1 MAVHTWP
8 VITLTFGAEQ
18 IVADANGEVLTY
30 PVLDAAT
37 AHEVAAD
44 AATEACRRLGLKAC
58 RVQGHTEDGSM
69 FEMVVDAELGTLEEY
84 EPPAGPGAAGPG
96 SAERSAARRG
106 GSSART
112 RTAGARSGNQRRRAL
127 AIWGSVGVLA
137 LTAGTSVAMNL
148 TEGEGEGEPVAVVHT
163 PPPAQ
168 LPVPAPAGWDTY
180 GAWATPMSG
189 SQVQAVLDW
198 EGRPVSVDG
207 AKLIGHDPDTGVEQ
221 WSRSAPFTVTQLAM
235 FTVDGQTRLAAA
247 TGKELV
253 LFTPDSTEPIR
264 VQVPQ
269 EATVVLDGGT
279 VPRLDLPNQKSL
291 LVAADGST
299 ASRVV
304 PAAAKPL
311 EAQGEDL
318 IAADAKAGKVWRV
331 GTDSA
336 ALPKPATLPAPAK
349 GAELTGILG
358 SVEGRVVAAWKDGK
372 QTIVG
377 FYDVD
382 EATEATAVKQ
392 VAVRE
397 LDGNQITTSTVQTD
411 RVHGLLLASTVLI
424 DVDATTAHRL
434 DGQATLAAGYAWVTN
449 DGKQTQV
456 TRDGATEA
464 TTTADQAAVPDVITD
479 NGMALTRVAGATDGS
494 LYALVETGPTPT
506 ASPTASTS
514 PAESP
519 SPTESTTPTAK
530 ETP

>member
-1 MAVHTWP
+1 MSPAVHTWP

-44 AATEACRRLGLKAC
+44 AAAEACRRLGLKAC
-58 RVQGHTEDGSM
+58 RVQGHTEDGSV

-84 EPPAGPGAAGPG
+84 EPPAGPRPATSSSG
-96 SAERSAARRG
+96 RQG
-106 GSSART
+106 GSSAST
-112 RTAGARSGNQRRRAL
+112 RKAGARSGSQRRRAL
-127 AIWGSVGVLA
+127 AIWGSVGILG
-137 LTAGTSVAMNL
+137 LTAGASVAMNL
-148 TEGEGEGEPVAVVHT
+148 TADDGEPVAVVHT

-189 SQVQAVLDW
+189 SPVKAILDW

-207 AKLIGHDPDTGVEQ
+207 SKLIGHDPDTGVEQ
-221 WSRSAPFTVTQLAM
+221 WSRAAPFTVTQMAV

-247 TGKELV
+247 TSKELV
-253 LFTPDSTEPIR
+253 LFTPDSPEPIR
-264 VQVPQ
+264 VEVPQ

-279 VPRLDLPNQKSL
+279 VPRLDLPDQKSL

-299 ASRVV
+299 AARVV

-311 EAQGEDL
+311 EAQGADL

-349 GAELTGILG
+349 GAELTAVLG

-372 QTIVG
+372 QTVVG

-382 EATEATAVKQ
+382 EATDATAVKQ

-397 LDGNQITTSTVQTD
+397 LNGSQITTSTVQAD
-411 RVHGLLLASTVLI
+411 RAHGLLLASSVLI
-424 DVDATTAHRL
+424 DVEATTAHRME
-434 DGQATLAAGYAWVTN
+434 GQATLAAGYAWVTD
-449 DGKQTQV
+449 DGEQSQV

-464 TTTADQAAVPDVITD
+464 TTRADQAAVPDVITD
-479 NGMALTRVAGATDGS
+479 NGMAMTRVAGATDGS

-506 ASPTASTS
+506 ASPSPTASTS
-514 PAESP
+514 PIASP
-519 SPTESTTPTAK
+519 TPTAK
-530 ETP
+530 ESP

>member
-1 MAVHTWP
+1 MSPAVHTWP

-44 AATEACRRLGLKAC
+44 AAAEACRRLGLKAC
-58 RVQGHTEDGSM
+58 RVQGHTEDGSV

-84 EPPAGPGAAGPG
+84 EPPIGPGPAD
-96 SAERSAARRG
+96 RSGACHG
-106 GSSART
+106 GSSAST
-112 RTAGARSGNQRRRAL
+112 RKAGARSGNQRRRAL

-137 LTAGTSVAMNL
+137 LSAGTSVAMNL
-148 TEGEGEGEPVAVVHT
+148 TDDDQEPVAVVHT

-180 GAWATPMSG
+180 AAWSTPMG
-189 SQVQAVLDW
+189 RSQVKAVLDW
-198 EGRPVSVDG
+198 EGRPVSVEG
-207 AKLIGHDPDTGVEQ
+207 SKLIGHNPDTGVEQ
-221 WSRSAPFTVTQLAM
+221 WSRSAPFTVTQLAV

-253 LFTPDSTEPIR
+253 LFTPDSAGPIR

-269 EATVVLDGGT
+269 EASVVLDGGT
-279 VPRLDLPNQKSL
+279 VPRLDLPTKKSL
-291 LVAADGST
+291 LVTADGST
-299 ASRVV
+299 VSRVV

-311 EAQGEDL
+311 EAQGADL

-336 ALPKPATLPAPAK
+336 ALPKPAVLPAPAK
-349 GAELTGILG
+349 GAELTGVLG

-382 EATEATAVKQ
+382 EATDATSVKQ

-397 LDGNQITTSTVQTD
+397 LDGNQIATSTVQTD
-411 RVHGLLLASTVLI
+411 RVHGLLLASTVLV
-424 DVDATTAHRL
+424 DVEATTVHHL
-434 DGQATLAAGYAWVTN
+434 DGQAELSAGYAWVTDN
-449 DGKQTQV
+449 GKQIQV
-456 TRDGATEA
+456 TRNGETES
-464 TTTADQAAVPDVITD
+464 TTRADQAAVPDVITD
-479 NGMALTRVAGATDGS
+479 NGMAMTRVDGSTDGS
-494 LYALVETGPTPT
+494 LYALLVSGPT
-506 ASPTASTS
+506 PTASTS
-514 PAESP
+514 PATSTSP
-519 SPTESTTPTAK
+519 PASPTPTAK

>member
-1 MAVHTWP
+1 MSPAVHSWP

-30 PVLDAAT
+30 PVLDAGAT
-37 AHEVAAD
+37 HEVAAD
-44 AATEACRRLGLKAC
+44 AAAEACRRLGLKAC
-58 RVQGHTEDGSM
+58 RVQGRTEDGSV

-84 EPPAGPGAAGPG
+84 EPPTGPGPATSSGG
-96 SAERSAARRG
+96 RQG
-106 GSSART
+106 GSSAST
-112 RTAGARSGNQRRRAL
+112 RKAGSRSGNQRRRAL
-127 AIWGSVGVLA
+127 AIWGSVGILG

-148 TEGEGEGEPVAVVHT
+148 TEGDGEPVAVVHT

-189 SQVQAVLDW
+189 SQVKAVLDW
-198 EGRPVSVDG
+198 DGRPVSVDG

-221 WSRSAPFTVTQLAM
+221 WSRSAPFTVTQLAV

-279 VPRLDLPNQKSL
+279 VPRLDLPTKKSL
-291 LVAADGST
+291 LVKADGST
-299 ASRVV
+299 ASRMV

-318 IAADAKAGKVWRV
+318 IATDAKAGKVWRV

-349 GAELTGILG
+349 GAELTAVLG
-358 SVEGRVVAAWKDGK
+358 SVEGRVVTAWKDGK

-382 EATEATAVKQ
+382 EATDVTTVKQ

-397 LDGNQITTSTVQTD
+397 LDGAQITTSTVQAD
-411 RVHGLLLASTVLI
+411 RVHGLLLASSVLV
-424 DVDATTAHRL
+424 DVEATTAHRL
-434 DGQATLAAGYAWVTN
+434 DGQATLSAGYAWVTDN
-449 DGKQTQV
+449 GKQTQA
-456 TRDGATEA
+456 TRDGQTEA
-464 TTTADQAAVPDVITD
+464 TTTVDQAAVPDVITD
-479 NGMALTRVAGATDGS
+479 NGMALTRVDGATDGS

-506 ASPTASTS
+506 ASPSPTASTS
-514 PAESP
+514 PIASPTPAAKESP
-519 SPTESTTPTAK
+519 
-530 ETP
+530 

>member
-1 MAVHTWP
+1 MSPAVHSWP
-8 VITLTFGAEQ
+8 VITLAFGAEQ

-44 AATEACRRLGLKAC
+44 AAAEACRRLGLKAC
-58 RVQGHTEDGSM
+58 RVQGHTEDGSV

-84 EPPAGPGAAGPG
+84 ELPAAAPAPGPGKRLAGSTTTG
-96 SAERSAARRG
+96 RASRVKG
-106 GSSART
+106 G
-112 RTAGARSGNQRRRAL
+112 NLRRAL

-137 LTAGTSVAMNL
+137 LTAGASVVMNL
-148 TEGEGEGEPVAVVHT
+148 TEGDGEPVAVVHT

-189 SQVQAVLDW
+189 SQVKAVLDW
-198 EGRPVSVDG
+198 DGRPVSVDG
-207 AKLIGHDPDTGVEQ
+207 SKLIGHDPATGVEQ
-221 WSRSAPFTVTQLAM
+221 WSRSAPFTVTQLAL

-279 VPRLDLPNQKSL
+279 VPRLDLPTKKSL

-311 EAQGEDL
+311 EAQGADL

-349 GAELTGILG
+349 GAELTAVLG
-358 SVEGRVVAAWKDGK
+358 SVQGRVVAAWKDGK
-372 QTIVG
+372 QTVVG

-382 EATEATAVKQ
+382 EATDATGVKQ

-411 RVHGLLLASTVLI
+411 RAHGLLLASAVLV
-424 DVDATTAHRL
+424 DVEATAAHRL
-434 DGQATLAAGYAWVTN
+434 DGQATLAAGYAWVTD
-449 DGKQTQV
+449 DGEQAQV
-456 TRDGATEA
+456 TRDGQTEA

-479 NGMALTRVAGATDGS
+479 NGMALTRVDGSTDGS

-506 ASPTASTS
+506 ASPSPTASTS
-514 PAESP
+514 PAA
-519 SPTESTTPTAK
+519 SPTPTSE

>member
-1 MAVHTWP
+1 MSPAVHTWP

-30 PVLDAAT
+30 PVLDATT

-84 EPPAGPGAAGPG
+84 ELPATAPAPGPGKRLAG
-96 SAERSAARRG
+96 S
-106 GSSART
+106 T
-112 RTAGARSGNQRRRAL
+112 TAGRASRVKGGNQRRAL

-137 LTAGTSVAMNL
+137 LTAGASVAMNL
-148 TEGEGEGEPVAVVHT
+148 TEGDGEPVAVVHT

-221 WSRSAPFTVTQLAM
+221 WSRATPFTVTQLAV

-253 LFTPDSTEPIR
+253 LFTPDSPEPIR

-291 LVAADGST
+291 LVGADGST
-299 ASRVV
+299 ATRVV

-311 EAQGEDL
+311 EAQGADL

-349 GAELTGILG
+349 GAQLTGILG

-372 QTIVG
+372 QTVVG

-382 EATEATAVKQ
+382 ESTVATAVKQ

-411 RVHGLLLASTVLI
+411 RLHGLLLASTVLV

-434 DGQATLAAGYAWVTN
+434 DGQVTLAAGYAWVTD
-449 DGKQTQV
+449 DGEQAQV
-456 TRDGATEA
+456 TRDGAIEA
-464 TTTADQAAVPDVITD
+464 TTRADQAAVPDVITD
-479 NGMALTRVAGATDGS
+479 NGMALTRVDGSTDGS

-506 ASPTASTS
+506 ASPSPTAST
-514 PAESP
+514 

>member
-1 MAVHTWP
+1 MSPAVHTWP

-30 PVLDAAT
+30 PVLDATT

-84 EPPAGPGAAGPG
+84 EPPAGPG
-96 SAERSAARRG
+96 SAEHRAARRG
-106 GSSART
+106 GSTART
-112 RTAGARSGNQRRRAL
+112 RQAGARSGNQRRRAL
-127 AIWGSVGVLA
+127 AIWGSVGVLG
-137 LTAGTSVAMNL
+137 LTAGASVAMNL
-148 TEGEGEGEPVAVVHT
+148 TEGDGEPVAVVHI

-221 WSRSAPFTVTQLAM
+221 WSRSAPFTVTQLGL

-253 LFTPDSTEPIR
+253 LFTPDSSEPIR

-358 SVEGRVVAAWKDGK
+358 SVDGRVVATWKDGK
-372 QTIVG
+372 QTLVG

-397 LDGNQITTSTVQTD
+397 LDGNQITTSTVQAD
-411 RVHGLLLASTVLI
+411 RVHVLLLASSVLV
-424 DVDATTAHRL
+424 DVEATTAHRL
-434 DGQATLAAGYAWVTN
+434 EGQATLAAGYAWVTD
-449 DGKQTQV
+449 DGEQSQV

-464 TTTADQAAVPDVITD
+464 TTRADQAAVPDVITD
-479 NGMALTRVAGATDGS
+479 NGMALTRVDGATDGS

-519 SPTESTTPTAK
+519 SPTASTTPTAK

>member
-1 MAVHTWP
+1 MSPAVHSWP
-8 VITLTFGAEQ
+8 VITLAFGAEQ

-44 AATEACRRLGLKAC
+44 AAAEACRRLGLKAC
-58 RVQGHTEDGSM
+58 RVQGHTEDGSV

-84 EPPAGPGAAGPG
+84 EPPTGPGPTTSSG
-96 SAERSAARRG
+96 RRQG
-106 GSSART
+106 GSSAST
-112 RTAGARSGNQRRRAL
+112 RKAGARSGSQRRRAL
-127 AIWGSVGVLA
+127 AIWGSVGILG
-137 LTAGTSVAMNL
+137 LMAGASVAMNL
-148 TEGEGEGEPVAVVHT
+148 TDDDREPVAVVHT

-189 SQVQAVLDW
+189 SQVKAVLDW
-198 EGRPVSVDG
+198 EGRPVSVEG
-207 AKLIGHDPDTGVEQ
+207 SKLIGHDPTTGVEQ
-221 WSRSAPFTVTQLAM
+221 WSRSAPFTVTQLAV
-235 FTVDGQTRLAAA
+235 FTADGQTRLAAA

-253 LFTPDSTEPIR
+253 LFTPDSSAPIR
-264 VQVPQ
+264 VEVPQ

-279 VPRLDLPNQKSL
+279 GPRLDLPTKRSL
-291 LVAADGST
+291 LVRADGST
-299 ASRVV
+299 VSRVV

-349 GAELTGILG
+349 GAELTAVLG

-377 FYDVD
+377 FYEVH
-382 EATEATAVKQ
+382 EATDATAVKQ
-392 VAVRE
+392 IAVRE
-397 LDGNQITTSTVQTD
+397 LDGTQITTSTVQAD
-411 RVHGLLLASTVLI
+411 RVHGLLLASAVLV
-424 DVDATTAHRL
+424 DVEATAVHRL
-434 DGQATLAAGYAWVTN
+434 DGQAKLAAGYAWVTDN
-449 DGKQTQV
+449 GKQLQV

-464 TTTADQAAVPDVITD
+464 TTRADQAAVPDVITD
-479 NGMALTRVAGATDGS
+479 NGMALTRVDGSTDGS
-494 LYALVETGPTPT
+494 LYALVKTGPTPT

-514 PAESP
+514 STASP
-519 SPTESTTPTAK
+519 TPTAK

>member
-1 MAVHTWP
+1 MSPAVHTWP

-58 RVQGHTEDGSM
+58 RVQGHTEDGSI

-84 EPPAGPGAAGPG
+84 EPPAGPRPTGPG
-96 SAERSAARRG
+96 HADRSAARRG

-127 AIWGSVGVLA
+127 AIWGSVGVLG
-137 LTAGTSVAMNL
+137 LTAGASVAMNL
-148 TEGEGEGEPVAVVHT
+148 TEGEGEPVAVVHP

-221 WSRSAPFTVTQLAM
+221 WSRTAPFTVTQLGL

-253 LFTPDSTEPIR
+253 LFTPDSPEPIR

-291 LVAADGST
+291 LVGADGST
-299 ASRVV
+299 AARVV

-311 EAQGEDL
+311 EAQGADL
-318 IAADAKAGKVWRV
+318 IAVDAKAGKVWRV

-336 ALPKPATLPAPAK
+336 ALPKPARLPAPAK
-349 GAELTGILG
+349 GAELTGVLG

-372 QTIVG
+372 QTLVG

-382 EATEATAVKQ
+382 ESTEATAVKQ

-397 LDGNQITTSTVQTD
+397 LDGAQITTSTVQAD
-411 RVHGLLLASTVLI
+411 RVHGLLLASTVLV

-434 DGQATLAAGYAWVTN
+434 EGQATLAAGYAWVTD
-449 DGKQTQV
+449 DGEQSQV

-464 TTTADQAAVPDVITD
+464 TTRADQAAVPDVITD
-479 NGMALTRVAGATDGS
+479 NGMALTRVDGSTDGS

-506 ASPTASTS
+506 ATPTASPSPTAS
-514 PAESP
+514 P
-519 SPTESTTPTAK
+519 TPTAK

>member
-1 MAVHTWP
+1 MSPAVHAWP

-30 PVLDAAT
+30 PMLDATT

-84 EPPAGPGAAGPG
+84 EVPAAAPVPG
-96 SAERSAARRG
+96 SGKRLA
-106 GSSART
+106 GST
-112 RTAGARSGNQRRRAL
+112 TAGRALRPKGGNQRRAL

-137 LTAGTSVAMNL
+137 LTAGASVAMNL
-148 TEGEGEGEPVAVVHT
+148 TESEGEPVAVVHT

-189 SQVQAVLDW
+189 SQVKAVLDW

-221 WSRSAPFTVTQLAM
+221 WSRTAPFTVTQLAL

-253 LFTPDSTEPIR
+253 LFTPDSPEPIR

-279 VPRLDLPNQKSL
+279 VPRLDLPSQKSL

-311 EAQGEDL
+311 EAQGADL

-336 ALPKPATLPAPAK
+336 ALPKPARLPAPAK

-382 EATEATAVKQ
+382 ESTEATAVKQ
-392 VAVRE
+392 VGVRE

-411 RVHGLLLASTVLI
+411 RVHGLLLASTVLV

-434 DGQATLAAGYAWVTN
+434 EGQATLSAGYAWVTD
-449 DGKQTQV
+449 DGEQTQV
-456 TRDGATEA
+456 TPDGATEA
-464 TTTADQAAVPDVITD
+464 TTRADQAAVPDVITD
-479 NGMALTRVAGATDGS
+479 NGMALTRVDGSTDGS

-506 ASPTASTS
+506 ASP
-514 PAESP
+514 
-519 SPTESTTPTAK
+519 SPTASTTPTAK

>member
-1 MAVHTWP
+1 MSPAVHSWP
-8 VITLTFGAEQ
+8 VITLAFGAEQ

-30 PVLDAAT
+30 PVLDAGAT
-37 AHEVAAD
+37 HEVAAD
-44 AATEACRRLGLKAC
+44 AAAEACRRLGLKAC
-58 RVQGHTEDGSM
+58 RVQGHTEDGSVY
-69 FEMVVDAELGTLEEY
+69 EMVVDAELGTLEEY
-84 EPPAGPGAAGPG
+84 DAPSAAPASGPGKRRAG
-96 SAERSAARRG
+96 S
-106 GSSART
+106 T
-112 RTAGARSGNQRRRAL
+112 TAGRAPRPKGGNQRRAL

-137 LTAGTSVAMNL
+137 LTAGASVAMNL
-148 TEGEGEGEPVAVVHT
+148 TEGDGEPVAVVHT

-189 SQVQAVLDW
+189 SQVKAVLDW

-221 WSRSAPFTVTQLAM
+221 WSRSAPFTVTQLGL

-253 LFTPDSTEPIR
+253 LFTPDSPEPIR
-264 VQVPQ
+264 VEVPQ

-279 VPRLDLPNQKSL
+279 VPRLDLPTKKSL
-291 LVAADGST
+291 LVGADGST

-311 EAQGEDL
+311 EAQGADL

-372 QTIVG
+372 QTVVG

-382 EATEATAVKQ
+382 EATDVTAVKQ

-411 RVHGLLLASTVLI
+411 RVHGLLLASTVLV
-424 DVDATTAHRL
+424 DVEATTAHRL
-434 DGQATLAAGYAWVTN
+434 DGQAKLAAGYAWVTD
-449 DGKQTQV
+449 DGEQSQV

-464 TTTADQAAVPDVITD
+464 TTRADQAAVPDVITD
-479 NGMALTRVAGATDGS
+479 NGMALTRVDGATDGS

-506 ASPTASTS
+506 ASPSPTAS
-514 PAESP
+514 P
-519 SPTESTTPTAK
+519 TPTAK

>member
-1 MAVHTWP
+1 MSPMVHNWP
-8 VITLTFGAEQ
+8 VIALTFSQEQ
-18 IVADANGEVLTY
+18 IVAEANGEVLTY
-30 PVLDAAT
+30 PVLDAAAT
-37 AHEVAAD
+37 HEVAAD
-44 AATEACRRLGLKAC
+44 AAAEVCRRLGLKAC

-84 EPPAGPGAAGPG
+84 EPPAGPGPTGPG
-96 SAERSAARRG
+96 SANRSAARRG
-106 GSSART
+106 GSTART

-127 AIWGSVGVLA
+127 AIWGSVGVLG

-148 TEGEGEGEPVAVVHT
+148 TEDDREPVAVVHT

-221 WSRSAPFTVTQLAM
+221 WSRGAPFTVTQLGL

-264 VQVPQ
+264 VEVPQ

-279 VPRLDLPNQKSL
+279 VPRLDLPTKKSL
-291 LVAADGST
+291 LVGADGST

-372 QTIVG
+372 QTLVG

-397 LDGNQITTSTVQTD
+397 LDGNQITTSTVQAD
-411 RVHGLLLASTVLI
+411 RVHGLLLASSVLV
-424 DVDATTAHRL
+424 DVEATTAHRL
-434 DGQATLAAGYAWVTN
+434 DGQATLAAGYAWVTD
-449 DGKQTQV
+449 DGEQAQV
-456 TRDGATEA
+456 TRDGQTEA
-464 TTTADQAAVPDVITD
+464 TTRADQAAVPDVITD
-479 NGMALTRVAGATDGS
+479 NGMAMTRVEGSTDGS

-514 PAESP
+514 PIA
-519 SPTESTTPTAK
+519 STTPTAK

>member
-1 MAVHTWP
+1 MSPAVHSWP
-8 VITLTFGAEQ
+8 VITLTFGTEQ

-44 AATEACRRLGLKAC
+44 AAAEACRRLGLKAC
-58 RVQGHTEDGSM
+58 RVQGRTEDGSV

-84 EPPAGPGAAGPG
+84 EPPSGPGPATSSSG
-96 SAERSAARRG
+96 RQG
-106 GSSART
+106 GSSAST
-112 RTAGARSGNQRRRAL
+112 RKAGARSGNQRRRTL
-127 AIWGSVGVLA
+127 AIWGSVGILA

-148 TEGEGEGEPVAVVHT
+148 TEGDGEPVAVVHT

-189 SQVQAVLDW
+189 SQVKAVLDW

-207 AKLIGHDPDTGVEQ
+207 AKLIGHAPNKGVEQ
-221 WSRSAPFTVTQLAM
+221 WSRTAPFIVTQMAL
-235 FTVDGQTRLAAA
+235 FTVDGQSRLAAA
-247 TGKELV
+247 TAKELV
-253 LFTPDSTEPIR
+253 LFTPDSADPIR
-264 VQVPQ
+264 VEVPQ
-269 EATVVLDGGT
+269 EATVILDGGT
-279 VPRLDLPNQKSL
+279 VPRLDLPTKKSL
-291 LVAADGST
+291 LVRADGST
-299 ASRVV
+299 VSRVV

-311 EAQGEDL
+311 EAQGADL
-318 IAADAKAGKVWRV
+318 IAADTKAGKVWRV

-349 GAELTGILG
+349 GAELTAVLG
-358 SVEGRVVAAWKDGK
+358 SVQGRVVAAWKDDK

-382 EATEATAVKQ
+382 EATDATAVKQ

-397 LDGNQITTSTVQTD
+397 LDGNQVTTSTVQTD
-411 RVHGLLLASTVLI
+411 RAHGLLLASSVLV
-424 DVDATTAHRL
+424 DVEATTVHRL
-434 DGQATLAAGYAWVTN
+434 DGQATLSAGYAWVTD
-449 DGKQTQV
+449 DGEQAQV
-456 TRDGATEA
+456 TRNGQIEA
-464 TTTADQAAVPDVITD
+464 TTRAGQAAVPDVITD
-479 NGMALTRVAGATDGS
+479 NGMALTRVAGSTDGS

-506 ASPTASTS
+506 ASTSPTAS
-514 PAESP
+514 P
-519 SPTESTTPTAK
+519 TPTAK

>member
-1 MAVHTWP
+1 MSPAVHNWP
-8 VITLTFGAEQ
+8 VITLAIGAEQ
-18 IVADANGEVLTY
+18 IVADAQGEMLTY
-30 PVLDAAT
+30 PVLDAGAT
-37 AHEVAAD
+37 HEVAAD

-58 RVQGHTEDGSM
+58 RVQGHTEDGSV

-84 EPPAGPGAAGPG
+84 ELPAAAPAPGPGKRLACSTTTGRA
-96 SAERSAARRG
+96 SRVKG
-106 GSSART
+106 G
-112 RTAGARSGNQRRRAL
+112 NLRRAL

-137 LTAGTSVAMNL
+137 LTAGASVAMTL
-148 TEGEGEGEPVAVVHT
+148 TEGDGEPVAVVHT

-221 WSRSAPFTVTQLAM
+221 WSRSAPFTVTQLGL

-253 LFTPDSTEPIR
+253 LFTPDSPDPIR

-291 LVAADGST
+291 LVGADGST
-299 ASRVV
+299 AARVV

-311 EAQGEDL
+311 EAQGADL

-382 EATEATAVKQ
+382 ESTEATAVKQ

-411 RVHGLLLASTVLI
+411 RVHGLLLASTVLV
-424 DVDATTAHRL
+424 DVEATTAHRL
-434 DGQATLAAGYAWVTN
+434 DGQATLAAGYAWVTD
-449 DGKQTQV
+449 DGEQSQV

-464 TTTADQAAVPDVITD
+464 TTRADQAAVPDVITE
-479 NGMALTRVAGATDGS
+479 NGMAMTRVDGSTDGS

-506 ASPTASTS
+506 ASPSPTAS
-514 PAESP
+514 P
-519 SPTESTTPTAK
+519 TPTAK

>member
-1 MAVHTWP
+1 VSPAVHTWP
-8 VITLTFGAEQ
+8 VITLAFGAEQ
-18 IVADANGEVLTY
+18 IVADSNGEVLTY
-30 PVLDAAT
+30 PVLDAGAT
-37 AHEVAAD
+37 HEVAAD

-69 FEMVVDAELGTLEEY
+69 FEMVVDAELGTLEEH
-84 EPPAGPGAAGPG
+84 EVPAAAPAPGPGKRLAG
-96 SAERSAARRG
+96 S
-106 GSSART
+106 T
-112 RTAGARSGNQRRRAL
+112 TAGRAPRPKGGNQRRAL

-148 TEGEGEGEPVAVVHT
+148 TEGDGEPVAVVHT

-189 SQVQAVLDW
+189 SQVKAVLDW

-207 AKLIGHDPDTGVEQ
+207 SKLIGHDPDTGVEQ
-221 WSRSAPFTVTQLAM
+221 WSRFAPFTVTQLAL

-279 VPRLDLPNQKSL
+279 VPRLDLPTKKSL

-311 EAQGEDL
+311 EAQGADL

-349 GAELTGILG
+349 GAELTGVLG

-372 QTIVG
+372 QTVVG

-411 RVHGLLLASTVLI
+411 RVHGLLLASSVLV
-424 DVDATTAHRL
+424 DVEATAAHRL
-434 DGQATLAAGYAWVTN
+434 DGQATLAAGYAWVTD
-449 DGKQTQV
+449 DGEQLQV

-464 TTTADQAAVPDVITD
+464 TTRADQAAVPDVITD
-479 NGMALTRVAGATDGS
+479 NGMAMTRVDGSTDGS
-494 LYALVETGPTPT
+494 LYALVKTGPTPT
-506 ASPTASTS
+506 VGPTATTSPTAS
-514 PAESP
+514 P
-519 SPTESTTPTAK
+519 TPTAK

>member
-1 MAVHTWP
+1 MSVAVHSWP

-30 PVLDAAT
+30 PVLDATT

-44 AATEACRRLGLKAC
+44 AAAEACRRLGLKVC
-58 RVQGHTEDGSM
+58 RVQGHTENGSV
-69 FEMVVDAELGTLEEY
+69 FEMVVDTELGILEEY
-84 EPPAGPGAAGPG
+84 EVPASGPTPNRGVRQTGSTTAG
-96 SAERSAARRG
+96 RSAHFKG
-106 GSSART
+106 
-112 RTAGARSGNQRRRAL
+112 GNQRRRAL

-137 LTAGTSVAMNL
+137 LTAGTSVTMNL
-148 TEGEGEGEPVAVVHT
+148 TEGHGEPVAVVHT

-198 EGRPVSVDG
+198 AGRPVSVDG
-207 AKLIGHDPDTGVEQ
+207 SKLTGHDPATGVEQ
-221 WSRSAPFTVTQLAM
+221 WSRSAPFTVTQVAL

-247 TGKELV
+247 TAKELV
-253 LFTPDSTEPIR
+253 LFTPDSPEQIR
-264 VQVPQ
+264 VEVPQ

-279 VPRLDLPNQKSL
+279 VPRLDLPTKKSL
-291 LVAADGST
+291 LLRADGST
-299 ASRVV
+299 VSRVV

-311 EAQGEDL
+311 EAQGDHL

-336 ALPKPATLPAPAK
+336 ALPKPAALPAPAE
-349 GAELTGILG
+349 GAELTGVLG
-358 SVEGRVVAAWKDGK
+358 SVQGRMVAAWKDGK

-382 EATEATAVKQ
+382 EATDVTTVKQ

-397 LDGNQITTSTVQTD
+397 LDGGQITTSTVQTD
-411 RVHGLLLASTVLI
+411 RVHGLLLASTVLV
-424 DVDATTAHRL
+424 DVEATTVHRL

-449 DGKQTQV
+449 DGEQTQV
-456 TRDGATEA
+456 TRDGQPEA

-479 NGMALTRVAGATDGS
+479 NGMAMTRVAGSTDSS
-494 LYALVETGPTPT
+494 LYALAKTGPI
-506 ASPTASTS
+506 PTASTS
-514 PAESP
+514 PTASP
-519 SPTESTTPTAK
+519 TPTAK
-530 ETP
+530 ETPR

>member
-1 MAVHTWP
+1 MSPAVHSWP

-58 RVQGHTEDGSM
+58 RVQGHTEDGSV
-69 FEMVVDAELGTLEEY
+69 FEMVVDAQLGTLEEY
-84 EPPAGPGAAGPG
+84 EVPASGPAPSRGTRQTGSTTAG
-96 SAERSAARRG
+96 RAARPKG
-106 GSSART
+106 
-112 RTAGARSGNQRRRAL
+112 GNQRRRAL

-148 TEGEGEGEPVAVVHT
+148 TEGDGEPVAVVHT

-180 GAWATPMSG
+180 AAWATPMSG
-189 SQVQAVLDW
+189 SQVKAVLDW

-207 AKLIGHDPDTGVEQ
+207 HQLIGHDPATGVEQ
-221 WSRSAPFTVTQLAM
+221 WSRSTPFTVTQMAV

-247 TGKELV
+247 TAKELV
-253 LFTPDSTEPIR
+253 LFTPDSPNPIR
-264 VQVPQ
+264 VEVPQ

-279 VPRLDLPNQKSL
+279 VPRLDLPTKKSL
-291 LVAADGST
+291 LVTADGAT
-299 ASRVV
+299 VSRVV

-311 EAQGEDL
+311 EAQGADL
-318 IAADAKAGKVWRV
+318 IAADAKAGNVWRV

-336 ALPKPATLPAPAK
+336 ALPKPAVLPAPAK
-349 GAELTGILG
+349 GAELTGVLG
-358 SVEGRVVAAWKDGK
+358 SIEGRVVAAWKDGK
-372 QTIVG
+372 QTVVG

-382 EATEATAVKQ
+382 EATDVTTVKQ

-397 LDGNQITTSTVQTD
+397 LDRNQITTSTVQAD
-411 RVHGLLLASTVLI
+411 RVHGLLLASTVLV
-424 DVDATTAHRL
+424 DVEATTVHRL
-434 DGQATLAAGYAWVTN
+434 DGQAKLAAGYAWVTDN
-449 DGKQTQV
+449 GEQTQV
-456 TRDGATEA
+456 TRDGQTEA
-464 TTTADQAAVPDVITD
+464 TTRADQAAVPDVITK
-479 NGMALTRVAGATDGS
+479 NGMAMTRVDGATDGS
-494 LYALVETGPTPT
+494 LYALLVSGPTPT

-514 PAESP
+514 PTAS
-519 SPTESTTPTAK
+519 STPTATSK